1 METKRESPLCPPI
14 ECPQCGSSFVDRLK
28 DPNTDEIIQSP
39 DRRMFA
45 CKFCKHIFPV
55 FSDEARVLPIKD
67 IIASSRATGFDKR
80 WLVIGIA
87 IVLLGAAL
95 RFGWLK

>member
-1 METKRESPLCPPI
+1 MDS
-14 ECPQCGSSFVDRLK
+14 LK
-28 DPNTDEIIQSP
+28 DPDTDEIIQSP

-45 CKFCKHIFPV
+45 CKFCKHIFPL
-55 FSDEARVLPIKD
+55 FSDEARVLSIKD
-67 IIASSRATGFDKR
+67 ILAGSRTTGFDKH

-87 IVLLGAAL
+87 IVLLGVAL